1 MEVWLKRTVVFAIGV
16 AVFWIVLTIWVERT
30 AQASMRS
37 IGDAPS
43 GPRALIVYD
52 PDPIYDLD
60 AQVCRA
66 FAEGLAERG
75 FQSTVAT
82 VAAATDGSFDLHVFC
97 ANTYNWRPDRAVTGF
112 IEELDLVGKPVVAI
126 TLGAGSTEISQRLLE
141 EIIKGKHA
149 ELLGSR
155 SFWIMRPND
164 EARTEESNIA
174 VAVSMAREWG
184 RSLGEAIAQER
195 VPEP

>member
-66 FAEGLAERG
+66 F
-75 FQSTVAT
+75 
-82 VAAATDGSFDLHVFC
+82 
-97 ANTYNWRPDRAVTGF
+97 
-112 IEELDLVGKPVVAI
+112 
-126 TLGAGSTEISQRLLE
+126 
-141 EIIKGKHA
+141 
-149 ELLGSR
+149 
-155 SFWIMRPND
+155 
-164 EARTEESNIA
+164 
-174 VAVSMAREWG
+174 
-184 RSLGEAIAQER
+184 
-195 VPEP
+195 

>member
-1 MEVWLKRTVVFAIGV
+1 LRW
-16 AVFWIVLTIWVERT
+16 FWIVLTIWVERT

-82 VAAATDGSFDLHVFC
+82 VARSDRWVLRPPRVLCEHVQLAAGSC
-97 ANTYNWRPDRAVTGF
+97 GGRGF

-126 TLGAGSTEISQRLLE
+126 TLGAGSTEVSQRMLE

-155 SFWIMRPND
+155 SFWI
-164 EARTEESNIA
+164 IA
-174 VAVSMAREWG
+174 P
-184 RSLGEAIAQER
+184 ER
-195 VPEP
+195 